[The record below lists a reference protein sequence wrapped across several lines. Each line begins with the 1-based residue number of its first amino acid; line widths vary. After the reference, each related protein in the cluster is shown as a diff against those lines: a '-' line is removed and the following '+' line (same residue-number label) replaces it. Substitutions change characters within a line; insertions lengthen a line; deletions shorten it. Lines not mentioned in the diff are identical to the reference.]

1 MSHLETQNLTYVYGE
16 GTPFKITALD
26 NVNIYL
32 EKGEFVAIIG
42 HTGSGKSTLVQ
53 HLNGLL
59 KASNGCVLLDGKN
72 IHDSKQTLFDAR
84 FRVGLCFQYP
94 EYQLF
99 ESTVYKDIAFGP
111 TNMGLSEAEIDDRV
125 RSAAKYVGIPDEM
138 LAKSPFDLSGGEK
151 RRVAIAG
158 VISMEPEILILDEPT
173 AGLDP
178 KERVRFRNIISSLAQ
193 NRTVILST
201 HIVSD
206 IETIATKVVMI
217 KDHKLLCSS
226 TVEEV
231 CSTLKG
237 KLYEQDSRIKL
248 SKNDLFIS
256 ERQDANCIQNRFVSL
271 NPPEGAVPVTPNLE
285 DVFLYIYRE
294 GV

>member
-1 MSHLETQNLTYVYGE
+1 MLTVKNVTKKYGD
-16 GTPFKITALD
+16 FTALE
-26 NVNIYL
+26 NISLEFGNGVYALLAPNGAGKTTLIKMLATLLFPPNGEILYDGTDIIRLDEKYRDVLGFLPQQFGFYKNYTPKQYL
-32 EKGEFVAIIG
+32 RYLAALKGIDKATTEKRIA
-42 HTGSGKSTLVQ
+42 K
-53 HLNGLL
+53 LL
-59 KASNGCVLLDGKN
+59 KL
-72 IHDSKQTLFDAR
+72 
-84 FRVGLCFQYP
+84 VGLENDADKKMKKFSGGMLQ
-94 EYQLF
+94 
-99 ESTVYKDIAFGP
+99 
-111 TNMGLSEAEIDDRV
+111 R
-125 RSAAKYVGIPDEM
+125 VGIPQAM
-138 LAKSPFDLSGGEK
+138 LNNP
-151 RRVAIAG
+151 I
-158 VISMEPEILILDEPT
+158 ILILEEPT